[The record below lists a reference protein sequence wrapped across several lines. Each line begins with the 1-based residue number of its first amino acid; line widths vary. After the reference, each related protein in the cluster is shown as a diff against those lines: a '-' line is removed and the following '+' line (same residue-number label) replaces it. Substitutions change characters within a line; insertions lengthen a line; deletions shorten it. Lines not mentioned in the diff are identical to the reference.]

1 MKRYAMSWIVL
12 TSILAVGVAKAQTIQ
27 VSKDNRTIAITT
39 SDTASAEA
47 DVATVHIGFFDYGP
61 DQQTAYAEGSKIS
74 NAIAKALADAGV
86 AKDTIQS
93 DNQGISE
100 VPQYEWNNLTP
111 AERAQRK
118 FKVQQSWTVKTS
130 AENAAKVLNIA
141 VNAGANQSGAIDWSL
156 KDENALQAKA
166 AGKALARA
174 RTIADQMAA
183 GLGAK
188 VGALIYASN
197 QTQGPVFQPVGGIM
211 GAIGGGPMERKATLP
226 LAISPH
232 KVEKSAT
239 VYAVFAIE

>member
-1 MKRYAMSWIVL
+1 MKRYAMSGIVL
-12 TSILAVGVAKAQTIQ
+12 TSILAVSMAQAQTIQ

-39 SDTASAEA
+39 SDTASTEA
-47 DVATVHIGFFDYGP
+47 DVATVHIGFVGYGP
-61 DQQTAYAEGSKIS
+61 DQQSVYAEGSKTS
-74 NAIAKALADAGV
+74 NGIAQALADAGV
-86 AKDTIQS
+86 AKDAIRS

-130 AENAAKVLNIA
+130 PDNAAKVLNIA
-141 VNAGANQSGAIDWSL
+141 INAGANQSGAIDWSV

-174 RTIADQMAA
+174 RAIADQMAA

-188 VGALIYASN
+188 LGALVYASN
-197 QTQGPVFQPVGGIM
+197 ETQSPVLRPMGGIM
-211 GAIGGGPMERKATLP
+211 GAIGSAEMAKAAPRP
-226 LAISPH
+226 LAINPR
-232 KVEKSAT
+232 KVERSAT
-239 VYAVFAIE
+239 VHAVFAIE